1 MMCNR
6 LVAYTALTG
15 IAGVIVFGFGTKGVV
30 HAQNKIPAYSVA
42 EVEVLNRDRFL
53 KEVAPKI
60 AASVKEF
67 GGQFIVRGGQSVS
80 FEGAPPKEIFIIRW
94 ESMDQLKAWQASK
107 EWQNLTPLRDQ
118 IEKAR
123 AYGVEGLSR

>member
-6 LVAYTALTG
+6 LVAYAALTG
-15 IAGVIVFGFGTKGVV
+15 IAGSVVFGFGTKSVV
-30 HAQNKIPAYSVA
+30 HAQSKTPAYSVA
-42 EVEVLNRDRFL
+42 EVEILNRDRFL

-67 GGQFIVRGGQSVS
+67 GGQFIVRGGQTVPLD
-80 FEGAPPKEIFIIRW
+80 GAPPKAIFIIRW
-94 ESMDQLKAWQASK
+94 ESMDQLKTWQASK
-107 EWQNLTPLRDQ
+107 AWQDFKPLRDQ
-118 IEKAR
+118 IEKVR